1 MENKNRLSLSTSLW
15 KKISRVA
22 GKAGVKVVYAAL
34 ALYYVTRDGAV
45 PTFTKLKIYGAL
57 AYFIMPVDLIPDFII
72 GLGFAD
78 DLAALTWA
86 FFEVQKHIT
95 PEIDRKVMTKLRNG
109 LVTSTA
115 ANSTP
120 CAPTAASPSTSTS
133 TSKSTNPPRHRRGL
147 TQTTLTTQTSPQK
160 KFLHAEI
167 FCTQRFFAR
176 RPAQTSADFL
186 FLIFGGLQNGGE
198 EAGHGF
204 KGHPATSLHSQHK
217 SSSLRR
223 WTVLL
228 LLQSVHKACSYLAT
242 LKPC

>member
-95 PEIDRKVMTKLRNG
+95 PEIDRKVMTKLREWFG
-109 LVTSTA
+109 DFDS
-115 ANSTP
+115 
-120 CAPTAASPSTSTS
+120 
-133 TSKSTNPPRHRRGL
+133 SKL
-147 TQTTLTTQTSPQK
+147 
-160 KFLHAEI
+160 
-167 FCTQRFFAR
+167 
-176 RPAQTSADFL
+176 D
-186 FLIFGGLQNGGE
+186 
-198 EAGHGF
+198 
-204 KGHPATSLHSQHK
+204 
-217 SSSLRR
+217 SLRTNR
-223 WTVLL
+223 GEPIDIDVDVE
-228 LLQSVHKACSYLAT
+228 VH
-242 LKPC
+242 